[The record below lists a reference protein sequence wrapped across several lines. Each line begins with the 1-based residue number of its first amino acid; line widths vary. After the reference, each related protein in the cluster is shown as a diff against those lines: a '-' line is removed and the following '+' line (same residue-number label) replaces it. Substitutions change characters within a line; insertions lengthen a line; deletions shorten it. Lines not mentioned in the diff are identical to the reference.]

1 MSKNLDLQIIAN
13 GKTVFESYEK
23 DTVGYAVLKDC
34 GDYDIVVFGKD
45 YMNKFPKLN
54 AVYNKVQHEL
64 ENLHHENNPIKFD
77 ENVAY
82 IVGANLENC
91 VELLAKD
98 GINAKAKVKKQLQ
111 RLLDTYFE
119 EEENNNQ

>member
-23 DTVGYAVLKDC
+23 DTVGYAVLKEC
-34 GDYDIVVFGKD
+34 GNYDIVVFGKD
-45 YMNKFPKLN
+45 YMNKCPKLN
-54 AVYNKVQHEL
+54 AVYDKVKHEL
-64 ENLHHENNPIKFD
+64 DNLHRESNPIKFD

-82 IVGANLENC
+82 IVSANLENC
-91 VELLAKD
+91 VELLSKD